1 MDVNKICKK
10 LLACK
15 NHPVGK
21 SADLAAEEL
30 YFLCDTAKEIFLQQ
44 PNLLELEAPVKI
56 VGDIHGQFSDLLQ
69 LFEYGGLPPSSNYL
83 FLGDYIDRGLQGIE
97 CVALML
103 CFKIKYPLQFFMLRG
118 NHECASINRIYGF
131 YDECK
136 SRYTIKLWR
145 QVNELFNCL
154 PVAAIISKKIFCI
167 HGGLSPELVDIA
179 QILEMERPTDVPDSG
194 LLCDFLWSDPDP
206 YVVGWTESDRGV
218 SYVFGSD
225 VVQEFLRTHDFDLV
239 VRAHQ
244 VVEDGYEF
252 FGENREMV
260 TLFSAANY
268 CGEFDN
274 AAALMLIDADL
285 TCSFKILTS
294 NKQRWKILKTNHTK
308 EPPEG

>member
-1 MDVNKICKK
+1 M
-10 LLACK
+10 
-15 NHPVGK
+15 
-21 SADLAAEEL
+21 
-30 YFLCDTAKEIFLQQ
+30 
-44 PNLLELEAPVKI
+44 
-56 VGDIHGQFSDLLQ
+56 
-69 LFEYGGLPPSSNYL
+69 
-83 FLGDYIDRGLQGIE
+83 
-97 CVALML
+97 
-103 CFKIKYPLQFFMLRG
+103 
-118 NHECASINRIYGF
+118 
-131 YDECK
+131 
-136 SRYTIKLWR
+136 
-145 QVNELFNCL
+145 
-154 PVAAIISKKIFCI
+154 
-167 HGGLSPELVDIA
+167 DIA